1 MKKLV
6 FAILSL
12 ALFLTSCRAE
22 VRASTILSDFLYSYP
37 MGGNVY
43 TSDASEGEVGY
54 ASEEL
59 LCRLFDYEGELS
71 VGYAFLLAARPERGE
86 ECGVF
91 VTDDALERERITEMC
106 RRRVALVSYGGGV
119 VIRSGRV
126 VAYLTSSDERGE
138 RLLRKIISRYT

>member
-1 MKKLV
+1 MKKL
-6 FAILSL
+6 ILTVIAV
-12 ALFLTSCRAE
+12 ALLFTSCRE
-22 VRASTILSDFLYSYP
+22 VPRASSILSDFLYSYP

-59 LCRLFDYEGELS
+59 LSRLFDYEGELS
-71 VGYAFLLAARPERGE
+71 VGYAFLLAARPERGG

-106 RRRVALVSYGGGV
+106 RRRVALVSDGGGV

-126 VAYLTSSDERGE
+126 VAYLTSSDERAE